1 MGVGVNNSY
10 FRQSLWRWFCRNDE
24 KTNSFTFTGKLIFS
38 QIVTNIFTF
47 TGELRV
53 SQICS
58 PVKEN
63 KEEKGQEKD
72 EEGNPSEI
80 GLGGI
85 IIEK

>member
-1 MGVGVNNSY
+1 MW
-10 FRQSLWRWFCRNDE
+10 LWFCRNDE

-72 EEGNPSEI
+72 EEGNPTEI

>member
-1 MGVGVNNSY
+1 MW
-10 FRQSLWRWFCRNDE
+10 LWYCRNDK
-24 KTNSFTFTGKLIFS
+24 KTNSFTFTGELIFS
-38 QIVTNIFTF
+38 LIVTHIFTF
-47 TGELRV
+47 TGELIV
-53 SQICS
+53 SQIFS

-80 GLGGI
+80 CLGGK